1 MMTLEEAERIVG
13 TPAEEWKN
21 RCHEISMKLAPH
33 IDGSKVR
40 RGLFYGPITAS
51 VGQHSW
57 IELPDGTVLDPTCH
71 AFTDR
76 PPMWHGPADEYDVGG
91 CRYQQAPS
99 PPRFYETEH
108 DEIELNL
115 GSVYYVAD
123 LLRQD
128 TDLWGEGDENGWS
141 EGDNWIIVSV
151 EQLFWLAHLPIRD
164 KEENGVLAR
173 WFAAE
178 VYEAI
183 IDAGHGAAIPIDRRK
198 WILDEPY

>member
-1 MMTLEEAERIVG
+1 MITPEEAEQIVG
-13 TPAEEWKN
+13 APSGEWKG

-33 IDGSKVR
+33 IEGSKVR
-40 RGLFYGPITAS
+40 RGLFHGQTTAA

-76 PPMWHGPADEYDVGG
+76 PAMWHGPADEYDIGG
-91 CRYQQAPS
+91 CRYQEAPS
-99 PPRFYETEH
+99 PPSYYETEH
-108 DEIELNL
+108 DEIELQL
-115 GSVYYVAD
+115 GSARYVAD

-128 TDLWGEGDENGWS
+128 SDLWSDGEETDS
-141 EGDNWIIVSV
+141 WIMVSV
-151 EQLFWLAHLPIRD
+151 EQLFWLANLPVREQEAD
-164 KEENGVLAR
+164 GVLSR

-183 IDAGHGAAIPIDRRK
+183 INAGHKAAIPIDRRK